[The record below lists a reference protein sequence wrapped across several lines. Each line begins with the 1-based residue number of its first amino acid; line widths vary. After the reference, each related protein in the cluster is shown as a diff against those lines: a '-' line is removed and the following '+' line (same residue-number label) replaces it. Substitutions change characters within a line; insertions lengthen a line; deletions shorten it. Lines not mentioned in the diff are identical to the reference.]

1 MISRF
6 SIGKRACAGC
16 LLASFLSRLLGG
28 LVAAPI
34 ARRTISATDPES
46 CERGKWPGSSDL
58 LTLELVLAATS
69 REQQTLTAAQID
81 DFESILS
88 KSLAAFF
95 ASDKSAWERAKENPN
110 CGSALRM
117 LEVDYGACDLLRAA
131 YQAAGGHIY
140 AMVWPIKTAMWIDP
154 GSVKVRYGYGATV
167 VELTAA
173 WLGA

>member
-1 MISRF
+1 MEIPQEALIAAKWWADRLRF
-6 SIGKRACAGC
+6 GAKQQVATR
-16 LLASFLSRLLGG
+16 G
-28 LVAAPI
+28 L
-34 ARRTISATDPES
+34 TSE
-46 CERGKWPGSSDL
+46 L

-95 ASDKSAWERAKENPN
+95 ASEKSAWERAKENPN

-131 YQAAGGHIY
+131 HQAAGGQIY

-154 GSVKVRYGYGATV
+154 GSVKVRYGYGAPV
-167 VELTAA
+167 VELMD
-173 WLGA
+173 G